1 MEKIIKKIKSKED
14 FDRMVNILLER
25 VKSNQPISD
34 NGMIDGLIIGFLYS
48 TSFAMDLFTDKE
60 MGRVLDGTLQK
71 LEQITIW
78 LTNNEDELCR
88 IVSKNKSKK

>member
-1 MEKIIKKIKSKED
+1 MKKIRKKIKSKED
-14 FDRMVNILLER
+14 FDRMINLLLER

-34 NGMIDGLIIGFLYS
+34 NGMIDGLIIGFLCS
-48 TSFAMDLFTDKE
+48 TSFAMDLFTDNE

-78 LTNNEDELCR
+78 VSNNEDEICHIL
-88 IVSKNKSKK
+88 STKKKI